1 MKGLPNIPR
10 KPESEA
16 RFKVQGVILGG
27 NGVAYKGGAGVRR
40 GGGGLWEDRFEN
52 QARGSLAQCMFSN
65 GDLSL

>member
-40 GGGGLWEDRFEN
+40 GGGALGK
-52 QARGSLAQCMFSN
+52 QV
-65 GDLSL
+65 